1 MFEKILYNS
10 NSITKACSVL
20 KDGGIIVYPTDT
32 IYGFG
37 CDGKNDDAI
46 KKLNTI
52 KNRSGPISVLCPN
65 INKALEWINL
75 SNKSKNIVKDK
86 LISKSTVIVPVK
98 ENIASKLIKGKHN
111 TLGLRMS
118 KHPFCKNLTDIYPNP
133 ITSTSVNRK
142 GGIPLTNP
150 TIIAEE
156 FSKDINLLIEDGVI
170 EGPGSKIY
178 LFSKNGWK
186 VLR

>member
-65 INKALEWINL
+65 INKALEW
-75 SNKSKNIVKDK
+75 
-86 LISKSTVIVPVK
+86 
-98 ENIASKLIKGKHN
+98 
-111 TLGLRMS
+111 R
-118 KHPFCKNLTDIYPNP
+118 
-133 ITSTSVNRK
+133 
-142 GGIPLTNP
+142 
-150 TIIAEE
+150 
-156 FSKDINLLIEDGVI
+156 
-170 EGPGSKIY
+170 
-178 LFSKNGWK
+178 K
-186 VLR
+186 VLNPR